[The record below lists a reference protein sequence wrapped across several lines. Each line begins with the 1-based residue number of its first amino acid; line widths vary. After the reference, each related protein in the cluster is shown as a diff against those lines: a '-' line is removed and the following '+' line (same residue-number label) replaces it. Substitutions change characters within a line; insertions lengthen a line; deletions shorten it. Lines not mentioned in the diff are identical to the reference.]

1 MTGTTTGTTTTGTTT
16 IGTGTA
22 GVTGRVGLQADV
34 AVVPHRLDRP
44 FRISHMTIATVD
56 RVRLR
61 LIGSCGRVRGEG
73 EIAADLGYG
82 QDGPAI
88 AAEARLLAG
97 ELTRA
102 SGTEAP
108 DRLGELLAGAA
119 AEFSAPARML
129 VEMAFLDRA
138 ARTAG
143 LPVWRL
149 LDLPEPG
156 PVRLLH
162 TVPID
167 EEIPAAVRPVK
178 IKLGGPR
185 DREVLRG
192 LVGVAGPVVLD
203 VNRGWG
209 RAEWEEVRPLLQ
221 QVAPAVLEDPVRDDA
236 LLPEVRAALPGTTV
250 LLDEGIDS
258 RAAVERAAR
267 TADGANVKLMRFGG
281 LLPGLDALRHL
292 AGRGTARMLGCFL
305 EPPRSIAYA
314 AQLAGLCDWTDLDGH
329 FWLCDDP
336 PVLGYRLDSSRPGIP
351 AIRY

>member
-1 MTGTTTGTTTTGTTT
+1 MTGTTTGT
-16 IGTGTA
+16 A
-22 GVTGRVGLQADV
+22 VRAGLQADV
-34 AVVPHRLDRP
+34 AVIPHQLERP

-61 LIGSCGRVRGEG
+61 LIGCCGQLRGEG

-102 SGTEAP
+102 SGTETP

-119 AEFSAPARML
+119 SAFSAPARML

-156 PVRLLH
+156 PVRLMH
-162 TVPID
+162 TVPIG
-167 EEIPAAVRPVK
+167 EEVPDARPVK

-185 DREVLRG
+185 DQEVLRG
-192 LVGVAGPVVLD
+192 LVGVDGPVVLD

-209 RAEWEEVRPLLQ
+209 RADWEELRPLVQ
-221 QVAPAVLEDPVRDDA
+221 QVAPTVLEDPVSDDA
-236 LLPEVRAALPGTTV
+236 LLPQVRAALPGTTV

-258 RAAVERAAR
+258 RAAVERAAL
-267 TADGANVKLMRFGG
+267 TADGANIKLMRFGG
-281 LLPGLDALRHL
+281 LLPGLDALHHL
-292 AGRGTARMLGCFL
+292 AAQGTARMLGCFL

-336 PVLGYRLDSSRPGIP
+336 PVLGYHLDSSRPGIP
-351 AIRY
+351 GIRY